1 MSDLDAIDRRILQT
15 LARDGRITNLDL
27 AARAGLSPSACLRRV
42 QDLERRGVIRGY
54 RAVLAPMATGGGFL
68 AYVSVGLA
76 THTKAAQARFEA
88 AVASAPEVRECH
100 NVTGGIEYLL
110 RVEVRDLAAYK
121 YFHTEVLGVI
131 PGLASITSYIVMDS
145 PKDERA

>member
-1 MSDLDAIDRRILQT
+1 MIDLDAIDRRILRGVAEQ
-15 LARDGRITNLDL
+15 GRISNLDL
-27 AARAGLSPSACLRRV
+27 ASRVGLSPSACLRRV
-42 QDLERRGVIRGY
+42 QELERSGAIRGY
-54 RAVLAPMATGGGFL
+54 RAIVDPAARGAGFL
-68 AYVSVGLA
+68 AYVTVGLA
-76 THTKAAQARFEA
+76 THTKAAQAIFEA

-121 YFHTEVLGVI
+121 YFHTEVLGII

>member
-1 MSDLDAIDRRILQT
+1 MIDLDPANRRILQA
-15 LARDGRITNLDL
+15 LSRDGRLSNLDL
-27 AARAGLSPSACLRRV
+27 AARVGLSPSACLRRV
-42 QDLERRGVIRGY
+42 QELERRGVIRGY
-54 RAVLAPMATGGGFL
+54 RAVIDAHARGGGFL
-68 AYVSVGLA
+68 AYVTIGLA
-76 THTKAAQARFEA
+76 IHTKAAQAAFEA

-131 PGLASITSYIVMDS
+131 PGLASITSFIVMDS
-145 PKDERA
+145 PKDDRA